1 MVYAYLSVAPK
12 PVKVILPSLLTVL
25 LPETQV
31 GSVAAAVAVGKA
43 VIVKVTLLLALQVL
57 SAVLVASTRYL
68 YTPAAVGKAVK
79 VAVACPL
86 IRVVVG
92 LEVPLS
98 LYHW

>member
-1 MVYAYLSVAPK
+1 MSVP
-12 PVKVILPSLLTVL
+12 PNPLKVILPSLLTVL
-25 LPETQV
+25 AVQV

-43 VIVKVTLLLALQVL
+43 VMVKVTLLLALQVL

-68 YTPAAVGKAVK
+68 YTPAAVGKDVK

-92 LEVPLS
+92 LAVPLS
-98 LYHW
+98 LYHK

>member
-1 MVYAYLSVAPK
+1 MVN
-12 PVKVILPSLLTVL
+12 
-25 LPETQV
+25 
-31 GSVAAAVAVGKA
+31 
-43 VIVKVTLLLALQVL
+43 VTLLLALQVL

-68 YTPAAVGKAVK
+68 YTPAAVGKTVN